1 MSSMSSC
8 IWQIALGA
16 YRFCWLVRD
25 TKHKKIGSLQNKGFT
40 NVLFRLQNKSVL
52 VIFNRTWNLLSVLSL
67 CNLNPLKRKKKPHSR
82 QSFIAIFDL
91 IGILTSSSWLKAYKP
106 RTPYFAKSFGGHSR
120 HFKSK
125 AHFLLCNDFY
135 FRVIFLT

>member
-67 CNLNPLKRKKKPHSR
+67 CNLNPLKRKKKN
-82 QSFIAIFDL
+82 L
-91 IGILTSSSWLKAYKP
+91 ILGNHLLPSLIWLASWHLVPDWKLISHEHLTSLN
-106 RTPYFAKSFGGHSR
+106 HSVVTR
-120 HFKSK
+120 DTSK
-125 AHFLLCNDFY
+125 V
-135 FRVIFLT
+135 RPIFCYVMIFIFE